1 MRNFFFLFLGLFG
14 AQAQTSSWSVEL
26 SYPALVDQNFV
37 GANFN
42 GIVEAGT
49 KYQFWENL
57 SFKTG
62 VSLHTGLFKDK
73 EGIQDPTTDFDL
85 LIWTLQ
91 PRIYGELFLPTLP
104 QFHPIIGI
112 GYSAVTFFT
121 NGNVMTF
128 FPQGNETR
136 YGLNAAAG
144 FSLDVSKQWYFHASY
159 DFIKLSNSGNF
170 TNPYLQN
177 INLVKL
183 GVGYRI

>member
-1 MRNFFFLFLGLFG
+1 MRKIIFFFIGMIG
-14 AQAQTSSWSVEL
+14 AHAQTSSWSLEIN
-26 SYPALVDQNFV
+26 YPILVDQNFV

-42 GIVEAGT
+42 GLVEVGT
-49 KYQFWENL
+49 KYQFWETV

-73 EGIQDPTTDFDL
+73 EDIQGANIDFDL
-85 LIWTLQ
+85 LVWTIQ
-91 PRIYGELFLPTLP
+91 PRIYGELFLPSFTK
-104 QFHPIIGI
+104 FHPMVGV

-136 YGLNAAAG
+136 YGFNVTAG
-144 FSLDVSKQWYFHASY
+144 FSLDVSKQWYFLANY
-159 DFIKLSNSGNF
+159 DFIKLSNSGAFNS
-170 TNPYLQN
+170 PYLQN
-177 INLVKL
+177 INAVKV